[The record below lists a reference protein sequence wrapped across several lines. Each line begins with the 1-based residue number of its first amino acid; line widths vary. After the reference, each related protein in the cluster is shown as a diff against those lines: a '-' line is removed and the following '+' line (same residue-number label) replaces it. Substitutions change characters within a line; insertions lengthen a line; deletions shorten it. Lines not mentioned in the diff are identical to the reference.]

1 MRLTAAALV
10 LLSATATA
18 VETERAEIEFD
29 RGTYSYTFIFVI
41 DGATDAVRAVVTDYD
56 RLHRINSHIVE
67 SRVIE
72 HYDAHS
78 LKRLLRLRRCILLFC
93 FDLNFVETVEE
104 TPEKIV
110 TTIVPE
116 ESTFEDGVAEWRI
129 ETVEGMR
136 TRMSVSA
143 RQTPTFWIPPV
154 IGPFIL
160 KRVMLKEVR
169 ETCANIERIIQSEAA
184 RGT

>member
-1 MRLTAAALV
+1 MRLAVAALI

-29 RGTYSYTFIFVI
+29 HGTYSYTFIFVI
-41 DGATDAVRAVVTDYD
+41 DGATDAVRAIVTDYD
-56 RLHRINSHIVE
+56 RLHRINAHIVE

-72 HYDAHS
+72 RYSAHS
-78 LKRLLRLRRCILLFC
+78 LKRVLRLRRCILFFC

-104 TPEKIV
+104 SPEKIV

-129 ETVEGMR
+129 ESVEGVR

-160 KRVMLKEVR
+160 KPVLLKEMR
-169 ETCANIERIIQSEAA
+169 ASCANIERIIQTEA
-184 RGT
+184 GTGT

>member
-1 MRLTAAALV
+1 MQLAAALI

-18 VETERAEIEFD
+18 VETERADIEFD

-41 DGATDAVRAVVTDYD
+41 DAATAPVRAIVTDYD
-56 RLHRINSHIVE
+56 RLDRINSHIVE

-72 HYDAHS
+72 RYGAHS
-78 LKRLLRLRRCILLFC
+78 LKRVLRLRRCILLFC

-104 TPEKIV
+104 MPDKIV

-129 ETVEGMR
+129 ETVAGGR
-136 TRMSVSA
+136 TRMSISA

-154 IGPFIL
+154 IGPYIL
-160 KRVMLKEVR
+160 KRVFLKELR
-169 ETCANIERIIQSEAA
+169 DSCDNIERIVQSEAYE
-184 RGT
+184 GT